1 MEPRKSTSRRRACR
15 EKGWLTVPQNPSNET
30 QIAGEEGAAVATAVR
45 TTLGQVRAGEPLRA
59 GALTL
64 IPLPDAPDAVH
75 PTGYLPLEAA
85 LREQVMQ
92 ITEQQ
97 RESVPELLATSTADL
112 PVIMIGGEQ
121 VVGGLQNR
129 VLNTTILVAAKTTL
143 HVPVTCVEAGRWHA
157 ESVVAEGEA
166 SADAAGYYAGHRAA
180 VPPSR
185 SEEGRPKGMER
196 AFASDEAAY
205 ASLRK
210 MHASSVTYSLAAG
223 GGYHSDQRQVWSE
236 VDERITSTGSHS
248 PTSAMQTLYKS
259 PERASRMREML
270 AAVPR
275 PEGALGFVALVDGK
289 LAGAELF
296 ADEALAGAYWDKLA
310 RTYAVDALDA
320 VSNGDTT
327 AEQQLIEQALAADVQ
342 VYASPGLGRDVRLSA
357 ANVSGAGLVYEGT
370 LVHLSL
376 FPEDQ
381 AAATSDTATTQAEA
395 QRVPDAPMAQQREPR
410 RA

>member
-1 MEPRKSTSRRRACR
+1 M
-15 EKGWLTVPQNPSNET
+15 PQNPFNET
-30 QIAGEEGAAVATAVR
+30 RIAGEEGAAVATAVR

-64 IPLPDAPDAVH
+64 IPLLPDAPDAVH
-75 PTGYLPLEAA
+75 PTGYLPLETA
-85 LREQVMQ
+85 LREQVLQ

-157 ESVVAEGEA
+157 ESVVAEGDTSPE
-166 SADAAGYYAGHRAA
+166 AAGYYAGRRAQG
-180 VPPSR
+180 
-185 SEEGRPKGMER
+185 EDR

-205 ASLRK
+205 GLLRK
-210 MHASSVTYSLAAG
+210 MHTSSVTYSLAAG

-236 VDERITSTGSHS
+236 VAERITSTGSQS

-275 PEGALGFVALVDGK
+275 PEHALGFVALVGGK
-289 LAGAELF
+289 VAGAELF
-296 ADEALAGAYWDKLA
+296 ADEALAGAYWEKLA

-320 VSNGDTT
+320 GPNGDTTAGDTT

-357 ANVSGAGLVYEGT
+357 ANVSGAGLVHEGT

-381 AAATSDTATTQAEA
+381 ATATSETATTQAEA
-395 QRVPDAPMAQQREPR
+395 QRVPDEPIAQQREPR

>member
-1 MEPRKSTSRRRACR
+1 
-15 EKGWLTVPQNPSNET
+15 VPQNPSDET
-30 QIAGEEGAAVATAVR
+30 RIAGEEGTAVATAVR

-64 IPLPDAPDAVH
+64 IPLLTDAPDAVH
-75 PTGYLPLEAA
+75 PTGYVPLEAA

-143 HVPVTCVEAGRWHA
+143 HVPVTCVEAGRWHT
-157 ESVVAEGEA
+157 ESVVAEGDTSPE
-166 SADAAGYYAGHRAA
+166 AAGYYAGR
-180 VPPSR
+180 
-185 SEEGRPKGMER
+185 RPKGMER

-205 ASLRK
+205 AKLRK
-210 MHASSVTYSLAAG
+210 MHASSVRYSLASG

-236 VDERITSTGSHS
+236 VAERITSTGSQS

-259 PERASRMREML
+259 PERASRMQEML

-275 PEGALGFVALVDGK
+275 PKGALGFVALVDGK
-289 LAGAELF
+289 VAGAELF
-296 ADEALAGAYWDKLA
+296 ADEALAGAYWEKLA

-320 VSNGDTT
+320 GQAGEATAEGSVT
-327 AEQQLIEQALAADVQ
+327 AEQQLIEQALAADIQ

-357 ANVSGAGLVYEGT
+357 ASVSGAGLVHEGA

-381 AAATSDTATTQAEA
+381 AAATSDTATTQAET
-395 QRVPDAPMAQQREPR
+395 QRVPR